1 MNNKNELINLLKDN
15 ISDVIMH
22 LLFAAKIKLCN
33 YY

>member
-1 MNNKNELINLLKDN
+1 MNDKNESINLLKSN

-22 LLFAAKIKLCN
+22 LLFATKIKLCN

>member
-1 MNNKNELINLLKDN
+1 MNDKNELINLLKSN

-22 LLFAAKIKLCN
+22 LLFAIKVKLCN